1 MLISIVSAVPLMGCG
16 SESDYSGNYSL
27 NLEFMKI
34 DLELKRDSSF
44 IAISSQEKGN
54 SLVGNWKVEGDL
66 LIYEG
71 TSKIKKC

>member
-16 SESDYSGNYSL
+16 SESDYSL

-34 DLELKRDSSF
+34 DLKLKRDSSF

>member
-1 MLISIVSAVPLMGCG
+1 MLISLVSAVPLMGCG
-16 SESDYSGNYSL
+16 SEPDYSGNYSL

-34 DLELKRDSSF
+34 DSELKCDSSF

-54 SLVGNWKVEGDL
+54 SLVGNWKAEGDL